1 MSESILRLFK
11 AVLVTKK
18 GKGKVSKAVLKATIQ
33 KGFIFAPEVAL
44 NYTEKEL
51 LNLVNTIAKEV
62 GLSGEQMNN
71 SLHKSWKKVK
81 EANIEDLVLEQIL
94 HYITTYGFEAMGIYN
109 KDYVY
114 IPFEKLSIPKINVDK
129 ISLIVIKGYTK
140 EELKAKLISLLG
152 TGIALSEDTKKDVID
167 VATFVEFTEKE
178 IHEIR
183 NKEVKCALYDFL
195 GSFPQD
201 PVEFLRFMIY
211 KSTNITLIIKNKFTI
226 NEIKS
231 KDNLSIL
238 ALLTRYEKKY
248 GLERLAEIFFR
259 FKPLFLAFRTSKK
272 LKVTINKIRK
282 LADKYHKPMK
292 QDFLNNVTSKISSGI
307 ELTKKKL
314 NEELEKV
321 NVFRK
326 IRLAYSLKYRTSDS
340 KSILYRIR
348 NGKSYA
354 TSFEFDKKDEAQ
366 EALDIIL
373 KSIIKDVEKNVKGKK
388 IYLPN
393 NINYAL
399 PTTEKQFTGDI
410 PSGSYVSIPKDMIL
424 GVHWENMKEVRVD
437 LDLSMMNVSVGKIGW
452 DSMYRTDDRNI
463 LFSGDITDAPL
474 PKGASEF
481 FYVKKQE
488 NSAFIIMLNYYN
500 GGYDYDGEGD
510 AECPFKIIVGSQPL
524 TSLPHN
530 YVINPNSVVTVVK
543 SKIKKSQ
550 KMLGLLV
557 TIPKE
562 CRFYFTETNIGNS
575 ITSYGADYVE
585 HARKFMIDYYQN
597 SISFNDILLKA
608 GAIFVDDEKGCD
620 INLSPELIEK
630 DTILNLVKNK

>member
-11 AVLVTKK
+11 AILITKK
-18 GKGKVSKAVLKATIQ
+18 GKGKISKAVLKATIQ
-33 KGFIFAPEVAL
+33 KGFIFSPEVAL

-51 LNLVNTIAKEV
+51 LNLVDTISKEV

-81 EANIEDLVLEQIL
+81 EANIEDLVIEQIL

-109 KDYVY
+109 KDSVY
-114 IPFEKLSIPKINVDK
+114 IPFEKLSIPKINVEK
-129 ISLIVIKGYTK
+129 ISLVVIKGYTK
-140 EELKAKLISLLG
+140 EELKSKLINLLG

-178 IHEIR
+178 IHEIK
-183 NKEVKCALYDFL
+183 NKEVKCSLYDFL
-195 GSFPQD
+195 GTFPKD

-211 KSTNITLIIKNKFTI
+211 KSTNSTLIIKNKITI

-248 GLERLAEIFFR
+248 RLEKLAEVFFR
-259 FKPLFLAFRTSKK
+259 FKPLFLAFRTSQK
-272 LKVTINKIRK
+272 LKSVINKIRK

-292 QDFLNNVTSKISSGI
+292 EDFLNNVTSKISNGL
-307 ELTKKKL
+307 ELTKKEL
-314 NEELEKV
+314 NEELGKV
-321 NVFRK
+321 NTFRK
-326 IRLAYSLKYRTSDS
+326 IRLAYSLKYRTSNS
-340 KSILYRIR
+340 NSILYRIR

-354 TSFEFDKKDEAQ
+354 TEFNFDKKDKAQ
-366 EALDIIL
+366 KVLDIVL
-373 KSIIKDVEKNVKGKK
+373 NSIIKDVEKNVKGKK

-410 PSGSYVSIPKDMIL
+410 PSGSYISVPKDMII

-452 DSMYRTDDRNI
+452 DSYYRTDDRSI
-463 LFSGDITDAPL
+463 LFSGDVTDAPL

-488 NSAFIIMLNYYN
+488 DSAFIIMLNYYN
-500 GGYDYDGEGD
+500 GGYNYDGEGE

-524 TSLPHN
+524 TNLPHN
-530 YVINPNSVVTVVK
+530 YVIDPNKVVSVVK
-543 SKIKKSQ
+543 SKINKSQ
-550 KMLGLLV
+550 RMLGLLV
-557 TIPKE
+557 TTPKE

-575 ITSYGADYVE
+575 ITSYGNDYIE

-608 GAIFVDDEKGCD
+608 GAVFVADEKKCD
-620 INLSPELIEK
+620 INLSPEVIEK
-630 DTILNLVKNK
+630 DSILNLVKNN